1 MHVSKTSRRFLSHQ
15 RHSVVLFTY
24 GVALLA
30 WILLATRRLP
40 TLWSAM
46 AMDMAAP
53 GMPEAMAL
61 SNGAMG
67 VGLYLFVWGIMM
79 TAMMYPSSA
88 HAFRAYYD
96 AEEPYDG
103 KGSTTRARKAVAVV
117 SVMGTYT
124 LVWLL
129 TGLVPLAFN
138 LAVPIADI
146 APERR
151 VFLLAATLLVLSAYQ
166 LSSAKRRH
174 LKHCRTPS
182 GDFEGNGSGGRS
194 AVRSGWRLSLDSVGC
209 CWALM
214 ALMVVVGSMNLLWVV
229 AITALISVEILAP
242 DGEGLARGIGF
253 LSGIAGVGLVVAGTL

>member
-1 MHVSKTSRRFLSHQ
+1 MHVSKTPRPFRSHQ
-15 RHSVVLFTY
+15 RHPVVLFTY

-30 WILLATRRLP
+30 WVLLATRRLP
-40 TLWSAM
+40 VAGSAM
-46 AMDMAAP
+46 PMHMAAP

-67 VGLYLFVWGIMM
+67 VGLYLLVWGIMM
-79 TAMMYPSSA
+79 TAMMYPSAA

-96 AEEPYDG
+96 AEDPAM
-103 KGSTTRARKAVAVV
+103 KARKAVAVGTMM
-117 SVMGTYT
+117 STYT

-129 TGLVPLAFN
+129 TGLVSLAFN
-138 LAVPIADI
+138 LVVPIADI
-146 APERR
+146 APKSRA
-151 VFLLAATLLVLSAYQ
+151 FLLAATLLVLSAYQ

-182 GDFEGNGSGGRS
+182 DDFGGNVRGGGN

-214 ALMVVVGSMNLLWVV
+214 ALMVVVGSMNLLWMV
-229 AITALISVEILAP
+229 AITVLISVEILAR
-242 DGEGLARGIGF
+242 DGERLARGIG
-253 LSGIAGVGLVVAGTL
+253 LVSGIVGVGLVVAGII